1 MKGRRDQVIVVFER
15 RNPKIPEACHEEV
28 WIEALEV
35 VAHDAYVIFVER
47 RALRDPTMIHEAS
60 PRDARNRNNRS
71 PKESISRLRQL
82 ILQILYNSDGRCGNS
97 GLNISEDRLASGA
110 PTFHFTHGF
119 GHAKYR
125 QNQKRHI
132 D

>member
-1 MKGRRDQVIVVFER
+1 MKGRRDQVVVVFER
-15 RNPKIPEACHEEV
+15 RNPKIPEASHEEI

-35 VAHDAYVIFVER
+35 VAHYAYVIFVER

-82 ILQILYNSDGRCGNS
+82 ILQIFYNSDRRCGNS
-97 GLNISEDRLASGA
+97 RLSISQDRLAAGA
-110 PTFHFTHGF
+110 PSVHFAH
-119 GHAKYR
+119 
-125 QNQKRHI
+125 
-132 D
+132 